1 MDVQGLADVFRCFI
15 CMDKLRDA
23 RLCPHCSKLCCFACI
38 RRWLV
43 EQRSQ
48 CPHCRLPL
56 RPHELVSIFK
66 RLPAYQY
73 VFSQSFF
80 IIF

>member
-1 MDVQGLADVFRCFI
+1 MENDIYTMSYCNIYFTLKHRFQGLADVFRCFI

-43 EQRSQ
+43 EQRY
-48 CPHCRLPL
+48 HNIYLFL
-56 RPHELVSIFK
+56 SIY
-66 RLPAYQY
+66 LI
-73 VFSQSFF
+73 
-80 IIF
+80 IIFV